1 MIKGT
6 TPSYTF
12 TVNVEA
18 ADIDAVIVSFG
29 QNDLEVLCKHNDGR
43 HCTVDGNTVTVSL
56 TQEDT
61 FLFEEGCHLQAQ
73 VRILK
78 TNGEA
83 VSTKTMVIDDVLKSL
98 NEEVMV

>member
-12 TVNVEA
+12 AVNVEA

-29 QNDLEVLCKHNDGR
+29 QNDLEVLCKHTDD
-43 HCTVDGNTVTVSL
+43 CAIEGNTVTASL

-83 VSTKTMVIDDVLKSL
+83 VSTKTMVIDDVYKSL